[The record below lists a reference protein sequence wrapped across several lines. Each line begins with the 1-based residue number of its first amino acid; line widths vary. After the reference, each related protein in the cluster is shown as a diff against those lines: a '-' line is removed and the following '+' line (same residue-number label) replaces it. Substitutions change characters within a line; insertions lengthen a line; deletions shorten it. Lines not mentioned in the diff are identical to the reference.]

1 MSLKYRLNN
10 LYTTLVLLCST
21 LYGHAQNLLPNP
33 GFDDI
38 NICCE
43 KQAPCS
49 PEGWFAYE
57 VGQYVRNF
65 NPLAPEY
72 KIKYNGKSAMTIDAG
87 SPHEFYG
94 AYASACAAAP
104 LLLPLHAGKTYRF
117 AMQVAAK
124 HYAVSELHVYFSDS
138 LFPDLTHIKP
148 TLTLKPRFKRYI
160 RKRNGWY
167 TLEATYTASGN
178 ERYVFVGMLKPS
190 RKIKYKR
197 LGPIKEVS
205 RIYIDDMELTPL
217 QPDTL
222 LAAALD
228 SATAYVYAENRRH
241 DFRRVCRGSGNLFPD
256 LLNEKIADSVTTL
269 PGILNTARLVEYG
282 AEVESD
288 HYLFDLHYLNDTMVV
303 EPYPAE
309 LLRITEWLRQ
319 HPEHHIALTGFVDP
333 DYTGFGHLQFSFEH
347 ARAVA
352 RYLMRN
358 GISHKRI
365 SIGAGGSGKII
376 GNLSLPQGRA
386 LNNRVEYELKEP

>member
-1 MSLKYRLNN
+1 M
-10 LYTTLVLLCST
+10 LLCST
-21 LYGHAQNLLPNP
+21 QPLIAQNLLPNP

-57 VGQYVRNF
+57 VGNYVRDF
-65 NPLAPEY
+65 SPLSPEY
-72 KIKYNGKSAMTIDAG
+72 KIKRNGKSAMAIDAG

-94 AYASACAAAP
+94 SYAAHCAAAP
-104 LLLPLHAGKTYRF
+104 LLLPLKAGQTYTF
-117 AMQVAAK
+117 SMYVAAK
-124 HYAVSELHVYFSDS
+124 HYTVSELHVYFSDS
-138 LFPDLTHIKP
+138 LFPSLRNITP

-160 RKRNGWY
+160 YKRRDWY
-167 TLEATYTASGN
+167 HLEATYVATGQ
-178 ERYVFVGMLKPS
+178 EKYLFVGMLKPS

-197 LGPIKEVS
+197 MGPLKEVS
-205 RIYIDDMELTPL
+205 HLYIDDI
-217 QPDTL
+217 TL
-222 LAAALD
+222 SPRQADSIPAYVLD
-228 SATAYVYAENRRH
+228 SATAYIYAENRRH
-241 DFRRVCRGSGNLFPD
+241 DFRRVCRGSGNLFPA
-256 LLNEKIADSVTTL
+256 LLTEQIADSVTTL

-288 HYLFDLHYLNDTMVV
+288 HYLFDLRYLNDTLVIA
-303 EPYPAE
+303 PYPAE
-309 LLRITEWLRQ
+309 LLRVTEWLKQ
-319 HPEHHIALTGFVDP
+319 HPEQHITLTGYVDP

-352 RYLMRN
+352 LYFIRN
-358 GISHKRI
+358 GISPKRI
-365 SIGAGGSGKII
+365 SINAGGSGKII